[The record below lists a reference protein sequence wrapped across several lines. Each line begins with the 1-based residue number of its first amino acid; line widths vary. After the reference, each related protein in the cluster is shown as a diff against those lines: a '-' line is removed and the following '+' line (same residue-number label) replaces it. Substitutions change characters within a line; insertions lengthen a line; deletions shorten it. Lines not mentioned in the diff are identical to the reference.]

1 MLSSSDAP
9 PAAIY
14 GTCLRQSSANSP
26 EQRCRGE
33 EDSIHPPLSYF
44 LLIVVFVTVKEITIV
59 NSCPPPMGFFVP
71 LDDSNEYDDDDGIAT
86 SVGGGER
93 DGSCRISIV
102 AIQMRWDT
110 RFWMSWVV
118 SSKLGAWTSSSSLI
132 LLLDASLAVC
142 CVD

>member
-1 MLSSSDAP
+1 
-9 PAAIY
+9 
-14 GTCLRQSSANSP
+14 
-26 EQRCRGE
+26 
-33 EDSIHPPLSYF
+33 
-44 LLIVVFVTVKEITIV
+44 
-59 NSCPPPMGFFVP
+59 MGFFVP